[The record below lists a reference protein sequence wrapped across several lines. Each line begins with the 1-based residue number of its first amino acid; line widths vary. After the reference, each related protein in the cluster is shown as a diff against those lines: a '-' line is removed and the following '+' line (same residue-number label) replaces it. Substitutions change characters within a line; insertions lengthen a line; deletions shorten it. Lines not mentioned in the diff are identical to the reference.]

1 MDAFT
6 KKTGI
11 TTNVLFLDKGLV
23 ERIQAE
29 GANSPADVI
38 LTVDISRL
46 TEAKDAGVTQPV
58 ANETINKDIPD
69 HFRDPDG
76 NWFGL
81 TTRGRVVYASKERV
95 AQDDITYEELADPK
109 WKGKICTRDGQHS
122 YNVGLFASMI
132 AHHGE
137 AEAEKWLTGLRNNLA
152 KKPDGGDRDQAKAI
166 FAGECDLALG
176 NSYYVGL
183 MITNEKEPEQKEWAS
198 AIKVLFPNTKDRG
211 THVNISGMAL
221 AKNAPNKENA
231 LKLMEFLSEGEAQKI
246 YAEQVFEYPVLPGAE
261 PSEVVKSFGEIK
273 PDTLPL
279 AEIAA
284 NRKRPRN
291 SSTRSA
297 TTTAPG
303 LTGTRRIGATT
314 AGECPPFSSV
324 PAEVLPIPFVADPVQ
339 DRLAPLRPRGMRRK
353 DARST
358 FIVELRFQ
366 EFEETGDRCR
376 IETRL
381 HHQFDR
387 VPVRFGL
394 CRA

>member
-1 MDAFT
+1 MIGALSVTATLFASTAPVWADGEVNIYSYRQPDLIQPLLDAFT
-6 KKTGI
+6 KETGI

-46 TEAKDAGVTQPV
+46 TEAKDAGITQPV
-58 ANETINKDIPD
+58 TNETINKDIPA
-69 HFRDPDG
+69 HFRDPEG

-95 AQDDITYEELADPK
+95 AENDITYEELADPK

-122 YNVGLFASMI
+122 YNVGLFASMV

-166 FAGECDLALG
+166 LAGECDLALG

-183 MITNEKEPEQKEWAS
+183 MMTNEKEPEQKEWAA
-198 AIKVLFPNTKDRG
+198 AIKVLFPNSKNRG

-221 AKNAPNKENA
+221 AKNSPNKDNA
-231 LKLMEFLSEGEAQKI
+231 IKLMEFLSEGEAQKI
-246 YAEQVFEYPVLPGAE
+246 YAEQVFEYPVLAGAE
-261 PSEVVKSFGEIK
+261 PSEIVKSFGTIK

-279 AEIAA
+279 ADIAA
-284 NRKRPRN
+284 NRKKASELVDKVGYNDGP
-291 SSTRSA
+291 
-297 TTTAPG
+297 
-303 LTGTRRIGATT
+303 
-314 AGECPPFSSV
+314 
-324 PAEVLPIPFVADPVQ
+324 Q
-339 DRLAPLRPRGMRRK
+339 D
-353 DARST
+353 
-358 FIVELRFQ
+358 
-366 EFEETGDRCR
+366 
-376 IETRL
+376 
-381 HHQFDR
+381 
-387 VPVRFGL
+387 
-394 CRA
+394 